1 MKIKILVFLFIFFQT
16 VNLYAQRLY
25 SNEDKLKK
33 TLYCLADDKMAGREA
48 GTEYEFNAAGYIV
61 ETLYSYGFK
70 PVFNNNPLVKFKL
83 GKGRISGNNSILE
96 INGKDFILKQDFFV
110 PPFSSLSN
118 VSGRLST
125 VPEAESVLLLKSSTD
140 SIRLKVAS
148 FRDLGVKSLIYYSGS
163 ELDTLKYMETVPTSI
178 PVVQVTEECA
188 KLLQEASGSII
199 HIYTDVK
206 SVDLMS
212 NNVFMSKGG
221 RLDKPY
227 ILIGAHYDHLGFGG
241 EGSMKKGINAIHNGA
256 DDNASGVAA
265 MMEIARIL
273 RNSGDGLYDFVFV
286 AFGAEEK
293 GLVGSGFLADT
304 LKRLGRLPVLMIN
317 LDMVGRLVDN
327 KLQISGMGTFKGADS
342 LLQNVNQK
350 FNFMLL
356 TTKDGY
362 GPSDQSSFVSMG
374 IPVLYFTTGVHSDY
388 HTPDDDPDKI
398 NYSGL
403 KMITDF
409 VASLLRDL
417 SMSGMKMEYVNL
429 PPPPSMMTKK
439 SLKVTLGLIPDFTYD
454 VGDGFKVG
462 PVTEGK
468 PAAMAGLKAGDI
480 ITAINSKKVNNVYE
494 YMSRLSELKIGDK
507 IVLDVRRDGKEL
519 KLIVQL

>member
-1 MKIKILVFLFIFFQT
+1 MKIKISVFLLIFFQT
-16 VNLYAQRLY
+16 INLYAQKLY

-33 TLYCLADDKMAGREA
+33 TLYGLADDKMAGREA
-48 GTEYEFNAAGYIV
+48 GTEYEFKAAGYIV
-61 ETLYSYGFK
+61 EILCSYGYK

-83 GKGRISGNNSILE
+83 AKGRNSGNNSILE
-96 INGKDFILKQDFFV
+96 INGKGFIINKDFFV
-110 PPFSSLSN
+110 PPFSSSSN

-140 SIRLKVAS
+140 SIRLKIAS
-148 FRDLGVKSLIYYSGS
+148 LRDQGVKSLIYYSGS
-163 ELDTLKYMETVPTSI
+163 ELDTLKYMETAPTSI
-178 PVVQVTEECA
+178 PVIQVTEECA
-188 KLLQEASGSII
+188 KLLQEALGSNI

-206 SVDLMS
+206 SYDLVSNDVLMS
-212 NNVFMSKGG
+212 KKG

-241 EGSMKKGINAIHNGA
+241 EGSMKRGITAIHNGA
-256 DDNASGVAA
+256 DDNASGVSA

-273 RNSGDGLYDFVFV
+273 RNNDKGIYDIVFV

-293 GLVGSGFLADT
+293 GLAGSGFLADT
-304 LKRLGRLPVLMIN
+304 LKRLGRLPALMIN

-327 KLQISGMGTFKGADS
+327 KLQISGVGTFKGADS
-342 LLQNVNQK
+342 LLKNVNQQ
-350 FNFMLL
+350 FNFTLL

-388 HTPDDDPDKI
+388 HTPDDDPGKI

-409 VASLLRDL
+409 VASLSRDL
-417 SMSGMKMEYVNL
+417 SMSGMKMDYINL
-429 PPPPSMMTKK
+429 PPPSSMGRK

-494 YMSRLSELKIGDK
+494 YMSRLSELKSGDK
-507 IVLDVRRDGKEL
+507 IVLDVRRNGKEL